1 MLFLI
6 IAMLSDINS
15 PTFLFY
21 FTKRWF
27 HFVDNVILLLILHTD
42 VAIIIVQ
49 KTNDLMQ
56 NFLGTLYVGPRKTH
70 SSHFIKKDTKRSCP
84 PEYLRKN
91 LVRALILRIIEIRFN

>member
-6 IAMLSDINS
+6 IAMLSDISS

-42 VAIIIVQ
+42 VAIIIV
-49 KTNDLMQ
+49 
-56 NFLGTLYVGPRKTH
+56 
-70 SSHFIKKDTKRSCP
+70 
-84 PEYLRKN
+84 
-91 LVRALILRIIEIRFN
+91 

>member
-49 KTNDLMQ
+49 KTND
-56 NFLGTLYVGPRKTH
+56 FLAIDLLFLDIISKTI
-70 SSHFIKKDTKRSCP
+70 S
-84 PEYLRKN
+84 
-91 LVRALILRIIEIRFN
+91 